1 VLLAKGAPIGLLVY
15 AFACFANFSAGL
27 TNYGTTPTPI
37 FFAQNYVSLKKWWQI
52 GALVSVFNLAIW
64 MTIGFGWW
72 KLIHIW

>member
-1 VLLAKGAPIGLLVY
+1 MDWEVRRRFENLPYRAPGW
-15 AFACFANFSAGL
+15 
-27 TNYGTTPTPI
+27 
-37 FFAQNYVSLKKWWQI
+37 QNEGVGRMLIAI